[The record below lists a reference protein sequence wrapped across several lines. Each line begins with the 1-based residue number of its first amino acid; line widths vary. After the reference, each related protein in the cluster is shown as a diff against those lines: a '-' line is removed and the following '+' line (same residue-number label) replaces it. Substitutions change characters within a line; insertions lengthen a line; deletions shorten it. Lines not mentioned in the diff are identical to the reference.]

1 MDDDRGEDLCSNE
14 LSTGV
19 LVFRP
24 RILANSPILPIT
36 LRSALRNPRSALRN
50 PRSALRNPRSALRN
64 PQSAIRNPQSAIRNP
79 MTPSI
84 VRTSTAELYDA
95 HVLKNYA
102 RAPMTLVRG
111 LGAQV
116 WDDAGNSYLD
126 FTSGIAVSALGH
138 CHPHWVAA
146 VQRQAA
152 ELIHVSNLFRNPQQ
166 GELARRIVQRAG
178 PGRVFF
184 CNSGAEANEALIKLA
199 RLHGAQKAGAEGK
212 CYKIICAQNAFHG
225 RTYGGMSATPQEKI
239 QKGFRPLVPGFAFGE
254 INNLASFADLVD
266 GDTAAI
272 FIETIQGEGGI
283 NPCTPEFLRGLRM
296 LCDDRN
302 LLLMLDEV
310 QCGVGRTGLFY
321 AFEHSGITADA
332 IGMAKGLGGGFPIGA
347 MWVRDRF
354 AELFQPGY
362 HGTTFGG
369 TPLACAAAL
378 AVLDV
383 IERDRLLEKVRTQ
396 SGPWHEALRGL
407 VKEFPAHVSGV
418 RGVGYLVGLQ
428 MTGEPGQ
435 YVAALRENGLLAPVA
450 GGNIVRLLPP
460 LIATAGELA
469 KSVEIFRKMLGSRPV
484 KVA

>member
-1 MDDDRGEDLCSNE
+1 
-14 LSTGV
+14 
-19 LVFRP
+19 
-24 RILANSPILPIT
+24 
-36 LRSALRNPRSALRN
+36 
-50 PRSALRNPRSALRN
+50 
-64 PQSAIRNPQSAIRNP
+64 
-79 MTPSI
+79 MTSPSI

-102 RAPMTLVRG
+102 RAPLTLVRG
-111 LGAQV
+111 RGTQV

-166 GELARRIVQRAG
+166 GELARRIVKQAG

-199 RLHGAQKAGAEGK
+199 RLHGVQKSGEEGK
-212 CYKIICAQNAFHG
+212 CYKIICAKYAFHG

-254 INNLASFADLVD
+254 LNNLQSFADLVD
-266 GDTAAI
+266 GETAAI
-272 FIETIQGEGGI
+272 FVETIQGESGI
-283 NPCTPEFLRGLRM
+283 NPCTPEFLRGLRQ
-296 LCDDRN
+296 LCDKHN
-302 LLLMLDEV
+302 LLLLLDEV
-310 QCGVGRTGLFY
+310 QCGVGRTGKFY
-321 AFEHSGITADA
+321 SFEHAGVTPDA

-354 AELFQPGY
+354 ADLFHPGN

-369 TPLACAAAL
+369 TPLACSAAL

-383 IERDRLLEKVRTQ
+383 IERDNLLEKVRVQ
-396 SGPWHEALRGL
+396 SGPWHDALRKL
-407 VKEFPAHVSGV
+407 AVDFPKHVAAV
-418 RGVGYLVGLQ
+418 RGLGYLVGVQL
-428 MTGEPGQ
+428 TSDPTPFI
-435 YVAALRENGLLAPVA
+435 AALRDRGLLVPSA
-450 GGNIVRLLPP
+450 GNNVIRLLPP
-460 LIATAGELA
+460 LNVTVEELA
-469 KSVEIFRKMLGSRPV
+469 KSVEIFRGVLAAKS
-484 KVA
+484 